1 MEFVAREGASEVV
14 GEHKIERI
22 ALRLGFHKLLDVF
35 VGSVDFVNEL
45 RDIDATLVVLEQTL
59 VKRALEGR
67 ELTLEF
73 GVFALC
79 IGKAI
84 FETLAVCA
92 RCGEV
97 YL

>member
-1 MEFVAREGASEVV
+1 M
-14 GEHKIERI
+14 
-22 ALRLGFHKLLDVF
+22 LDVF
-35 VGSVDFVNEL
+35 VGSVDFVDEL
-45 RDIDATLVVLEQTL
+45 RDVDATLVVLHQAFVERT
-59 VKRALEGR
+59 LEGR

-92 RCGEV
+92 CCGEV